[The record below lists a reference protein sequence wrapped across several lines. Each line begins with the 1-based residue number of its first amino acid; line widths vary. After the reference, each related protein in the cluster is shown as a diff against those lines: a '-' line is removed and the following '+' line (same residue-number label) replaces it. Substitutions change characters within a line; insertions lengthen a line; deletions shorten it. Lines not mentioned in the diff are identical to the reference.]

1 MCKAGKKSITPVE
14 FACGLTEFALLG
26 TLAQRRYKTPVPTP
40 PGAAPAGRGGGGGG
54 RGGRSE
60 NKVLAWDSKSM
71 RITNDETANSLVDT
85 PYRKE
90 WDYKAKV

>member
-26 TLAQRRYKTPVPTP
+26 TLAQRRYTMPS
-40 PGAAPAGRGGGGGG
+40 GGGGRGGGGGG
-54 RGGRSE
+54 RGGGAA
-60 NKVLAWDSKSM
+60 KVLLWDSKAM
-71 RITNDETANSLVDT
+71 KFTNDELANSLVDT

-90 WDYKAKV
+90 WDFKV